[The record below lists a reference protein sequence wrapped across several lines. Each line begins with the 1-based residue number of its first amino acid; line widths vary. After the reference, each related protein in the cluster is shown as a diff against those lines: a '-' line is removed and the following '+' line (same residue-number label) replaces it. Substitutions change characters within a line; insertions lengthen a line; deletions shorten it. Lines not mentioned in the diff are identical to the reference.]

1 MKALLMQHLFTP
13 KFLAASALLW
23 SAYCHAETIQ
33 VTVLSANGKPAANVV
48 VQAHVAGAKAPVPE
62 RNTVVITQRDLQFS
76 PYVSAVYVG
85 STVRFVNADPYDHH
99 VRSTP
104 TGPLGGVPAVKD
116 FELRLSAQ
124 VPGTKPKSGEVVLDK
139 AGAIGLGC
147 HLHGSMR
154 GHLWVSDS
162 PYFAKT
168 NTQGV
173 AVIQGVPQGKAQL
186 ALWHPE
192 QLTEQPT
199 TSVQS
204 SDQPVSFS
212 ATLNFNPKVR
222 RGE

>member
-1 MKALLMQHLFTP
+1 MQRHFVP
-13 KFLAASALLW
+13 KFFAASTLVW
-23 SAYCHAETIQ
+23 SAWCHAETIQ
-33 VTVLSANGKPAANVV
+33 VTVLSANGKPAPNVV
-48 VQAHVAGAKAPVPE
+48 VQAYVASTKAPVPAKE
-62 RNTVVITQRDLQFS
+62 TVVIAQRDLQFS

-85 STVRFVNADPYDHH
+85 STVRFVNTDPYDHH

-104 TGPLGGVPAVKD
+104 TGPLGGVPAAKD
-116 FELRLSAQ
+116 FELRLGAQ
-124 VPGTKPKSGEVVLDK
+124 VAGSKPKSGEVVLDK

-173 AVIQGVPQGKAQL
+173 AVIHGVPQGKAQL

-192 QLTEQPT
+192 QLTEQPA
-199 TSVQS
+199 TSVQT
-204 SDQPVSFS
+204 SDQPSSVS
-212 ATLNFNPKVR
+212 ATLNFTPKAR
-222 RGE
+222 RSE